1 MGPVLGVLLAV
12 LSAGLMFYRIRMR
25 KVQSA
30 LAAIYTQFHDHAD
43 PLTERG
49 PRAKRNRE
57 AASPQ

>member
-1 MGPVLGVLLAV
+1 
-12 LSAGLMFYRIRMR
+12 MFYRIRMR